1 MLGPPRIAACLLLST
16 VPCACGTPHDFSL
29 KDAKSLK
36 VGEAK
41 SSEYRAL
48 LGEPRAIRK
57 RTNPDG
63 TFEMAVYSKVIDEFS
78 GDCIRLLVLEFK
90 DGILN
95 AVLSASSCSDD
106 TTTANIQAAM
116 NLKRDLGKVTRDGV
130 IAVLGDPH
138 GRARCPSLIPSYLR
152 MCQQSDE
159 TSEVWSWLSAP
170 RSAVF
175 SHLPA
180 AATLAFEQA
189 QAVAPC
195 APVSR
200 AANTDDVRRARTKVD
215 RRAQRDVQRRDRST
229 YDPRRRTF
237 ALRRDPQAVTNGVPG
252 SAITTPRTRPLRR
265 E

>member
-1 MLGPPRIAACLLLST
+1 MPGPLRIAACLLLST

-48 LGEPRAIRK
+48 LGEPRAVTK

-95 AVLSASSCSDD
+95 AVLSGSSCSDE

-116 NLKRDLGKVTRDGV
+116 NLKRDLGKVARDGV
-130 IAVLGDPH
+130 IAVLGDPD
-138 GRARCPSLIPSYLR
+138 GRARCPSLIPSYQS
-152 MCQQSDE
+152 MCQQSDQ
-159 TSEVWSWLSAP
+159 TSEVWSWLSVP
-170 RSAVF
+170 RRAVF
-175 SHLPA
+175 SREQHS
-180 AATLAFEQA
+180 ATVLVSFDHEGKPLDVDFEE
-189 QAVAPC
+189 
-195 APVSR
+195 
-200 AANTDDVRRARTKVD
+200 
-215 RRAQRDVQRRDRST
+215 VQR
-229 YDPRRRTF
+229 
-237 ALRRDPQAVTNGVPG
+237 Q
-252 SAITTPRTRPLRR
+252 
-265 E
+265 